1 MPILGDLHEVLL
13 RKEECKRLANILN
26 RLVNGSAASFNQQTN
41 VDLNNKYV
49 VLDISELSGDLL
61 IGMFVALDYVWSRT
75 KEDRTREKAIF
86 IDEAWK
92 LLSSNELAAD
102 YIQEIKTIRAYGG
115 AAISA
120 SQDLV
125 DYYELNGGKIGRGIL
140 SNAKTKII
148 LNLEVAEAELI
159 QKELDLSE
167 AEFNSIV
174 HFERGCGLIST
185 NSNNLVVEFKASQL
199 EKDLITTDRK
209 DLQKLKGKIQ
219 KYGESA
225 YGNTE

>member
-1 MPILGDLHEVLL
+1 MLF
-13 RKEECKRLANILN
+13 R
-26 RLVNGSAASFNQQTN
+26 S
-41 VDLNNKYV
+41 
-49 VLDISELSGDLL
+49 
-61 IGMFVALDYVWSRT
+61 
-75 KEDRTREKAIF
+75 
-86 IDEAWK
+86 
-92 LLSSNELAAD
+92 
-102 YIQEIKTIRAYGG
+102 
-115 AAISA
+115 
-120 SQDLV
+120 
-125 DYYELNGGKIGRGIL
+125 IL

-167 AEFNSIV
+167 AEVNSIV

-209 DLQKLKGKIQ
+209 DLQKLKDRVQ
-219 KYGESA
+219 KYGDFA

>member
-1 MPILGDLHEVLL
+1 MV
-13 RKEECKRLANILN
+13 
-26 RLVNGSAASFNQQTN
+26 
-41 VDLNNKYV
+41 
-49 VLDISELSGDLL
+49 
-61 IGMFVALDYVWSRT
+61 
-75 KEDRTREKAIF
+75 F

-102 YIQEIKTIRAYGG
+102 YIQEIYKTIRAYGG

-125 DYYELNGGKIGRGIL
+125 DYYGLNGGKIGRGIL

-209 DLQKLKGKIQ
+209 DLQKLKGRIQ

>member
-1 MPILGDLHEVLL
+1 M
-13 RKEECKRLANILN
+13 
-26 RLVNGSAASFNQQTN
+26 
-41 VDLNNKYV
+41 
-49 VLDISELSGDLL
+49 
-61 IGMFVALDYVWSRT
+61 
-75 KEDRTREKAIF
+75 
-86 IDEAWK
+86 
-92 LLSSNELAAD
+92 
-102 YIQEIKTIRAYGG
+102 
-115 AAISA
+115 
-120 SQDLV
+120 
-125 DYYELNGGKIGRGIL
+125 NGGKIGRGIL

-167 AEFNSIV
+167 AEVNSIV

-209 DLQKLKGKIQ
+209 DLQKLKDRVQ
-219 KYGESA
+219 KYGDFA

>member
-1 MPILGDLHEVLL
+1 ML
-13 RKEECKRLANILN
+13 
-26 RLVNGSAASFNQQTN
+26 
-41 VDLNNKYV
+41 
-49 VLDISELSGDLL
+49 
-61 IGMFVALDYVWSRT
+61 
-75 KEDRTREKAIF
+75 
-86 IDEAWK
+86 
-92 LLSSNELAAD
+92 
-102 YIQEIKTIRAYGG
+102 YGG

-209 DLQKLKGKIQ
+209 DLQKLKGRIQ